1 MQLVL
6 PGRSQGRQR
15 EALGMWVRAFGTCKI
30 SLFRREAEI
39 APRGYSVSLLYDFIG
54 KISHG
59 NVPM

>member
-6 PGRSQGRQR
+6 PGPSQGRQR
-15 EALGMWVRAFGTCKI
+15 EALGTWVSALGTCEG
-30 SLFRREAEI
+30 SLFRRGADI
-39 APRGYSVSLLYDFIG
+39 AAREYSVSLLYDFIG